1 VFFGAAGQEFEVHY
15 VRKRFYDKADA
26 VVVGVGIF
34 GVVRPTKDSPS
45 GEHLPAAPIKD
56 ADVLAISI
64 ANDDE
69 AKAVAVSIG
78 AAKFLD
84 KMNLTQELIPAI
96 LELAPKPAAL

>member
-1 VFFGAAGQEFEVHY
+1 
-15 VRKRFYDKADA
+15 
-26 VVVGVGIF
+26 
-34 GVVRPTKDSPS
+34 
-45 GEHLPAAPIKD
+45 LP
-56 ADVLAISI
+56 
-64 ANDDE
+64 NDDE